1 MYFGTNWDKKFF
13 VIFSSVFYI
22 FFKFRGKISFFA
34 FLKTLRFIYFISSE
48 TENIIRHDTFLL
60 INKNVLMRT
69 FP

>member
-34 FLKTLRFIYFISSE
+34 FLKTLMLHLFYFLRNW
-48 TENIIRHDTFLL
+48 NILSDMILFC
-60 INKNVLMRT
+60 
-69 FP
+69 